1 MRIAK
6 LPVDIANKIA
16 AGEVVER
23 PASVVKELV
32 ENAVDA
38 GAASVSVEIAEGGLG
53 LIRVTDDGSGMD
65 REDAVLAFERHA
77 TSKIRSAEELF
88 HVQTLGFRG
97 EALPSIASVSK
108 LTLTT
113 REAGV
118 DEAWSVYLE
127 AGEIVRQ
134 GPGSHRQGTSVE
146 VRELF
151 FNTPARLKYLKS
163 TNAESR
169 RVEQAAEKLALA
181 NPAVAIS
188 LVVDGER
195 KLSSPGD
202 GLSRTAA
209 RAVLGKV
216 ADRMTQGAFSSPG
229 IEAFVLVAEPSQ
241 ARRRRQ
247 DQFLIVNG
255 RPVSSTAVFAA
266 IDRGLEGIQLPL
278 PYPPV
283 AVWLEIDPSRVDVNV
298 HPAKAEVR
306 FADEGAVF
314 AAVRQA
320 VSDAVNGPDSVPTI
334 AAATGYRRS
343 TPAAEP
349 AWPSPLGEIPQGYRT
364 AAGEAMA
371 QRYGGYLG
379 EPGARYAESGRQV
392 TYASED
398 EAKTVSGANEEGTAL
413 GAGLSDEAEARVI
426 GQFMSTYIIAEK
438 GEVLLVIDQ
447 HVAHERI
454 LVDRFLESLAA
465 GKVMGQ
471 NLLLPLTV
479 ELMPAEAAVLKEEG
493 ESLAEL
499 GFDAEP
505 FGGRSAI
512 IRSVPVTGGSQ
523 PGAEEL
529 LVTALRDLA
538 EGKLAPADRG
548 ARVIRAASEMAC
560 KGAVKAGMPLNLDQM
575 SDIVER
581 LFSSTN
587 PYRCPHGRPIILT
600 VDLAGIERGVG
611 RRK

>member
-1 MRIAK
+1 MRIAR

-38 GAASVSVEIAEGGLG
+38 GAASVSVEITEGGLG
-53 LIRVTDDGSGMD
+53 LIRVTDDGCGMD

-127 AGEIVRQ
+127 AGEVIRQ

-163 TNAESR
+163 SNAESR

-188 LVVDGER
+188 LIVDGER

-202 GLSRTAA
+202 GLARTAA

-216 ADRMTQGAFSSPG
+216 ADRMTEGASSSPG
-229 IEAFVLVAEPSQ
+229 IEAFVLVAEPSE

-255 RPVSSTAVFAA
+255 RPVSSTAIFAA
-266 IDRGLEGIQLPL
+266 IDRGLEGVQLPL

-283 AVWLEIDPSRVDVNV
+283 VIWLEIDPSRVDVNV

-314 AAVRQA
+314 GAVRQA

-334 AAATGYRRS
+334 VAQGYTQGPPS
-343 TPAAEP
+343 GAP
-349 AWPSPLGEIPQGYRT
+349 AWPSSLGEASLGLRT
-364 AAGEAMA
+364 AAGEAMS

-379 EPGARYAESGRQV
+379 EPGARYEGAGRQV
-392 TYASED
+392 PYAAGTAVKQGSED
-398 EAKTVSGANEEGTAL
+398 DEAGAAL
-413 GAGLSDEAEARVI
+413 GAGLKDEAEAKVI
-426 GQFMSTYIIAEK
+426 GQFMNTYIIAEK
-438 GEVLLVIDQ
+438 GGALLVIDQ

-493 ESLAEL
+493 ASIAEL
-499 GFDAEP
+499 GFDVEP

-512 IRSVPVTGGSQ
+512 VRSVPVTGGSQ

-538 EGKLAPADRG
+538 DGKPAPAEHGTRI
-548 ARVIRAASEMAC
+548 IRAASEMAC
-560 KGAVKAGMPLNLDQM
+560 KGAVKAGMPLNADQM

-581 LFSSTN
+581 LFASTN

-600 VDLAGIERGVG
+600 VDLSGIERGVG